1 MAGTVRLQLE
11 ALGYAGAG
19 AFAGPAGD
27 ADLAAWRPV
36 VPWLEDTK
44 VRHLPIAARAALRDT
59 AAPGWEEAALGG
71 YLRDLQCPFAAGSLE
86 AFRWL
91 LSYAVMLEYQDNAVG
106 FNSALAAAAAA
117 GPAGGPGGP
126 GAKRDE
132 PAGPAGAEAEKPYA
146 DAGSAETAGA
156 VEQLA
161 AALGVAFDAR
171 DLSGTLERVI
181 AGARSRGMGRRAGE
195 AEASLDL
202 GRVELGFEMDDP
214 TLVTCA
220 KVLRSLYIQD
230 LRGLQTQI
238 DRLIVEGQ
246 EFTANPK
253 TDAKLGKVG
262 R

>member
-71 YLRDLQCPFAAGSLE
+71 YLRDLECPFAAGSLE

-117 GPAGGPGGP
+117 GAAGGPGGP

-181 AGARSRGMGRRAGE
+181 AGARSRGWGGGRARRRPRWTWAGWSWGSRWTTRRWSP
-195 AEASLDL
+195 ARRSS
-202 GRVELGFEMDDP
+202 GRC
-214 TLVTCA
+214 TSRTCA
-220 KVLRSLYIQD
+220 AFRPRST
-230 LRGLQTQI
+230 G
-238 DRLIVEGQ
+238 
-246 EFTANPK
+246 
-253 TDAKLGKVG
+253 
-262 R
+262 